1 MRLLKRL
8 RPSPAMIVACLALV
22 VALTGTGMA
31 AVGVLLP
38 KNSVGTAQLQN
49 GAVTGPKVRAHSLL
63 GADFKPGQLPA
74 GPPGPS
80 IAFTQR
86 SGTPLALDNT
96 LSNVGG
102 FRLDPGSYVILAKGY
117 VVGNNA
123 VATCQ
128 LSAENDLDESKVSS
142 AANYPGTIS
151 NALTHTFT
159 SQGNVGYRC
168 RLDSGT
174 GTLNNMQLLAIRVGS
189 VAIPSG

>member
-1 MRLLKRL
+1 MRLVKRL

-31 AVGVLLP
+31 AVVVLVP
-38 KNSVGTAQLQN
+38 KNSVGTAQ
-49 GAVTGPKVRAHSLL
+49 VIDHSLL
-63 GADFKPGQLPA
+63 KQDFKAGQLPA
-74 GPPGPS
+74 GARGAPGPS

-86 SGTPLALDNT
+86 SGSPLLLDNG
-96 LSNVGG
+96 LSIVGG

-123 VATCQ
+123 VATCL
-128 LSAENDLDESKVSS
+128 LSAENDVDESKVSS

-159 SQGNVGYRC
+159 SQGRVGYQC

-174 GTLNNMQLLAIRVGS
+174 GTLNNMQLVAIRVGS